1 MPKHNAR
8 EQRLEGQEPRRGS
21 NICSYIVSAQT
32 ALVRST
38 QFGDEMDDVTV
49 LPVTIDDIEAARERL
64 RDVLR
69 PTPTRFADAISRAIG
84 RPVAIKPEHLQRA
97 GSFKIRG
104 AYNRIVQL
112 PPGVAVVAAS
122 AGNHAQGV
130 ALAASL
136 TGRHATIF
144 MPDTVSLPK
153 LQASEDYGATVI
165 FGGPVLDDCLGKA
178 KAFAL
183 DTGAV
188 FVPPFDDPDVVA
200 GQGTLGLEIVDEI
213 ARLTGPNWPT
223 DVAPVVLIPIG
234 GGGLVAGAAIALRA
248 RRPDIAIIGVEAEG
262 AASMRRSLEAG
273 SIVTLDAVSTMADG
287 IALRAPGR
295 IPFEVVMA
303 LVDDVVTVTEDAIS
317 TAVLLLLE
325 RAKAVVEPSGAVGLA
340 ALMEYPTLAAG
351 HPAVVVLSG
360 GNVDPL
366 LLSNIAIHGMSAAGR
381 YVRLRIVF
389 NDRPGS
395 LAALTASLAR
405 QSLNVLDVEH
415 HRIGLTLGVDEV
427 EVLVTV
433 ETRRPAQRDEVIQ
446 QLVDEGFR
454 VELVR

>member
-1 MPKHNAR
+1 MH
-8 EQRLEGQEPRRGS
+8 E
-21 NICSYIVSAQT
+21 
-32 ALVRST
+32 
-38 QFGDEMDDVTV
+38 
-49 LPVTIDDIEAARERL
+49 LPVTIRDIEAARVRL

-69 PTPTRFADAISRAIG
+69 PTPTRFADAISRAIA

-136 TGRHATIF
+136 TGRIATIF

-165 FGGPVLDDCLGKA
+165 FGGPVLDDCLDKA
-178 KAFAL
+178 RAFAER
-183 DTGAV
+183 TGAV
-188 FVPPFDDPDVVA
+188 FVPPFDDADVVA
-200 GQGTLGLEIVDEI
+200 GQGTLGLELADEI
-213 ARLTGPNWPT
+213 ERLHAPQWPA

-234 GGGLVAGAAIALRA
+234 GGGLLAGAAIALKA
-248 RRPDIAIIGVEAEG
+248 RRPDIGIIGVEAEG
-262 AASMRRSLEAG
+262 AASMRRSLDSG
-273 SIVTLDAVSTMADG
+273 VIVTLDGVSTMADG

-295 IPFEVVMA
+295 IPFEVVSA
-303 LVDDVVTVTEDAIS
+303 LVDDVVTVNEDAIS

-340 ALMEYPTLAAG
+340 ALMQHPTLASG
-351 HPAVVVLSG
+351 RPAVVVLSG

-366 LLSNIAIHGMSAAGR
+366 LLSNIAIHGLSAAGR
-381 YVRLRIVF
+381 YVRLRIIF
-389 NDRPGS
+389 SDRPGS

-415 HRIGLTLGVDEV
+415 HRIGITLGVNEV

-433 ETRRPAQRDEVIQ
+433 ETRRPTQRDEVIR
-446 QLVDEGFR
+446 QLTTEGFR

>member
-1 MPKHNAR
+1 
-8 EQRLEGQEPRRGS
+8 
-21 NICSYIVSAQT
+21 
-32 ALVRST
+32 
-38 QFGDEMDDVTV
+38 
-49 LPVTIDDIEAARERL
+49 
-64 RDVLR
+64 
-69 PTPTRFADAISRAIG
+69 
-84 RPVAIKPEHLQRA
+84 
-97 GSFKIRG
+97 
-104 AYNRIVQL
+104 
-112 PPGVAVVAAS
+112 
-122 AGNHAQGV
+122 
-130 ALAASL
+130 
-136 TGRHATIF
+136 
-144 MPDTVSLPK
+144 
-153 LQASEDYGATVI
+153 VI

-178 KAFAL
+178 RAFAAE
-183 DTGAV
+183 TGAV

-200 GQGTLGLEIVDEI
+200 GQGTLGLEIADEI
-213 ARLTGPNWPT
+213 AHLSGSNWPT
-223 DVAPVVLIPIG
+223 DIAPVVLIPIG

-248 RRPDIAIIGVEAEG
+248 RRPDISIIGVEAEG

-273 SIVTLDAVSTMADG
+273 SIVTLDGVSTMADG

-295 IPFEVVMA
+295 IPFEVVTA
-303 LVDDVVTVTEDAIS
+303 LVDDVVTVSEDAIS

-340 ALMEYPTLAAG
+340 ALMEYPKLAIG

-415 HRIGLTLGVDEV
+415 HRIGLTLGVNEV